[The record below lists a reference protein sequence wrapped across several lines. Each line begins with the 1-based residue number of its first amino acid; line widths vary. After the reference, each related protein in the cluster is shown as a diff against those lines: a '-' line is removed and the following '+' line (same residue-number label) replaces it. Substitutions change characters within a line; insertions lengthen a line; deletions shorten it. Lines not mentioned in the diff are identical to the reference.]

1 MSMIHNPLASIITQ
15 FRWISEEK
23 KLALKISGVSFLVL
37 IGILTTIIA
46 TSYYAQ
52 REKMYREFS
61 DEIHIFEGGRIG
73 KNIREVLGESWKLF
87 PGQMQPPT
95 SQGDKDFRWPRD
107 VLIFDKNHAIIKNDY
122 LDLDL
127 DEIAHLYNLDNFT
140 ENTVEIDE
148 HYYIIYKKDFGD
160 YTIFLTRDLTQL
172 IEFHTWLIALA
183 IMGSLIWFMVIYYFS
198 ISLAQMVIEPIREH
212 NASLASYSHNVAHE
226 LKTPLAVMRSN
237 MELLKLSKSE
247 KLIDS
252 TNEEVISM
260 ERIIDT
266 LLLMANPRKH
276 FNTSEKIDINTV
288 TEDIVSSYENNEI
301 HFSREKKK
309 NVIEWNPEL
318 YKRVVMNLIENALKY
333 KSGWIVD
340 IMLISNTL
348 VVSNTV
354 EQEMDKETVQKLTE
368 AFYQADTS
376 RNTQGQWLGLALVK
390 KIVDIS
396 GWKID
401 INCENT
407 LFKVSIYFR

>member
-1 MSMIHNPLASIITQ
+1 MSMIHNTIKSITNR

-37 IGILTTIIA
+37 IGILSTIIA

-61 DEIHIFEGGRIG
+61 DEIRIFEGGKIG
-73 KNIREVLGESWKLF
+73 KNVREVLGESWRIF
-87 PGQMQPPT
+87 PDLVQPPI
-95 SQGDKDFRWPRD
+95 SPGDKDFRWPRD
-107 VLIFDKNHAIIKNDY
+107 ILIFDKNHAIIKNDY

-127 DEIAHLYNLDNFT
+127 EEIAHLYHLNDIT
-140 ENTVEIDE
+140 KDIIEIDE
-148 HYYIIYKKDFGD
+148 HYYIVYKKEFGD

-183 IMGSLIWFMVIYYFS
+183 AVGSLIGFMVIYYFS
-198 ISLAQMVIEPIREH
+198 ISLARMVIEPIREH

-252 TNEEVISM
+252 TNEEVVSM

-266 LLLMANPRKH
+266 LLLMANPKKH
-276 FNTSEKIDINTV
+276 FNTSEKIDINIA
-288 TEDIVSSYENNEI
+288 TEDIISSYENEEI
-301 HFSREKKK
+301 HFSQEKKK
-309 NVIEWNPEL
+309 NIIEWNPEL
-318 YKRVVMNLIENALKY
+318 YKRVIMNLIENALKY
-333 KSGWIVD
+333 KSEWIINV
-340 IMLISNTL
+340 TL
-348 VVSNTV
+348 KSGILTVSNTV
-354 EQEMDKETVQKLTE
+354 DCEMDKEIVQKLTE
-368 AFYQADTS
+368 AFYQADVS

-396 GWKID
+396 GWKIN
-401 INCENT
+401 ISCENT
-407 LFKVSIYFR
+407 VFKVEIHFA